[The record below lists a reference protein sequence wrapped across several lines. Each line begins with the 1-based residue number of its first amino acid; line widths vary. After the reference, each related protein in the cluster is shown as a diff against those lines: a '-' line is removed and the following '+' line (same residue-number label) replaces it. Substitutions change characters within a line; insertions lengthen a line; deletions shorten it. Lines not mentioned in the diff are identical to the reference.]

1 MYRRNIDV
9 VIASRSENLAQ
20 LIADAPKGKEISIT
34 VTHADAEMLNNH
46 PNCDIFI
53 CDFDQLE
60 LDGVE
65 KANAGSAV
73 VLCLNKNQLER
84 LPTSLMVNIADIWIH
99 PFSPELICFRYQKL
113 IQKILLERKFNL
125 NQTYLDT
132 LINSVPD
139 LIWFKR
145 LDGIHVKVNDSFC
158 STVQKERQD
167 VEGYDHYHIW
177 SIPKDIYENSDYVC
191 LDTDSIVIQAKELG
205 VFDETVAEP
214 QGMRQL
220 KTYKSPIFDVCG
232 ELIGTVG
239 VAQDVTELKNTDAKL
254 DIILRTMPFA
264 VMITDKANNVLMVNQ
279 KFEEYFQVSSADLAG
294 QQYPIREASPEF
306 SANPSNLLY
315 CDQETGIGLLC
326 NGKERILDFHSEPI
340 NDFFGNFVG
349 TLNIF
354 RDVTVERELQDQ
366 LKQIAY
372 RDQLTGLFTRRYLFE
387 DIREKMIDADISMLY
402 IDLDNFKMINDTL
415 GHHYGDMV
423 LKKSGRIMKELFPN
437 NACIRMGGDEFVIV
451 ILGKHRIEELQ
462 ERAEQLIQKFKCHF
476 PGTSELQ
483 ALSVSIGIAKMTV
496 TNPVQ
501 FDELLRKSDSA
512 LYKAKICG
520 KAHCVVHTLDLE
532 STVKHLM

>member
-20 LIADAPKGKEISIT
+20 LIAAAPMHKEISIS
-34 VTHADAEMLNNH
+34 VTNIDAAMLENH
-46 PNCDIFI
+46 PNCDILI

-60 LDGVE
+60 LDSIE
-65 KANAGSAV
+65 KICAGSSV
-73 VLCLNKNQLER
+73 VLCLYTNQLEQV
-84 LPTSLMVNIADIWIH
+84 PTSLSDNIADIWLDS
-99 PFSPELICFRYQKL
+99 FSPELVSFRYQKI
-113 IQKILLERKFNL
+113 IQQVLLERKFAL

-158 STVQKERQD
+158 SAVQKERQD

-177 SIPKDIYENSDYVC
+177 SIPKEIYENSDYVC
-191 LDTDSIVIQAKELG
+191 LDTDSIVIQAKKPG

-220 KTYKSPIFDVCG
+220 KTYKSPIFGDCG

-239 VAQDVTELKNTDAKL
+239 VAQDVTELKNIDAKL
-254 DIILRTMPFA
+254 DLILRTMPFA
-264 VMITDKANNVLMVNQ
+264 VMITDTANNVLMVNQ
-279 KFEEYFQVSSADLAG
+279 KFEEYFQVSSEDLVCKS
-294 QQYPIREASPEF
+294 YPIREASAEF
-306 SANPSNLLY
+306 SANPPHLLY
-315 CDQETGIGLLC
+315 FDGESGIVMLC
-326 NGKERILDFHSEPI
+326 NGKERILDVHAEPI

-349 TLNIF
+349 TLNVF
-354 RDVTVERELQDQ
+354 RDVTVERGLQAQ

-402 IDLDNFKMINDTL
+402 IDLDNFKLINDTL

-437 NACIRMGGDEFVIV
+437 DACIRMGGDEFVIV
-451 ILGKHRIEELQ
+451 ILGKRRIDELQ
-462 ERAEQLIQKFKCHF
+462 ERAEQLIWKFKCHF
-476 PGTSELQ
+476 SGTSELQ
-483 ALSVSIGIAKMTV
+483 ALSVSIGIAKMKV
-496 TNPVQ
+496 TTPVQ

-512 LYKAKICG
+512 LYKAKIRG

-532 STVKHLM
+532 SAINNTM

>member
-20 LIADAPKGKEISIT
+20 LIADVPMHEEISVS
-34 VTHADAEMLNNH
+34 VTQTDDAMLNNH
-46 PNCDIFI
+46 RNCDILI
-53 CDFDQLE
+53 CDLGQLE
-60 LDGVE
+60 LDSVE
-65 KANAGSAV
+65 KICAGSAV
-73 VLCLNKNQLER
+73 VLCLYPNQLER
-84 LPTSLMVNIADIWIH
+84 LPTPLLDNIADIWIQ
-99 PFSPELICFRYQKL
+99 PFLAELICFRYQKL
-113 IQKILLERKFNL
+113 LRQILLDRQFSL

-145 LDGIHVKVNDSFC
+145 LDGIHVKVNDYFC

-177 SIPKDIYENSDYVC
+177 GIPKEIYENSDYVC
-191 LDTDSIVIQAKELG
+191 LDTDSVVIQSKKLG

-220 KTYKSPIFDVCG
+220 KTYKSPLFDNRG

-254 DIILRTMPFA
+254 DLILRTMPFA

-279 KFEEYFQVSSADLAG
+279 KFEEYFQVTSEELVNKS
-294 QQYPIREASPEF
+294 YHIREASAEC
-306 SANPSNLLY
+306 SANPPNLLY
-315 CDQETGIGLLC
+315 CDQESGIGLFY
-326 NGKERILDFHSEPI
+326 NGKERILDFHTEQI

-349 TLNIF
+349 MLNIF
-354 RDVTVERELQDQ
+354 RDVTTERGLQAQ

-402 IDLDNFKMINDTL
+402 IDLDNFKLINDTL

-437 NACIRMGGDEFVIV
+437 DACIRMGGDEFVIV

-462 ERAEQLIQKFKCHF
+462 ERAEQLIRKFKCHF

-512 LYKAKICG
+512 LYKAKISG

-532 STVKHLM
+532 TSINYLV

>member
-191 LDTDSIVIQAKELG
+191 LDTDSIVIQSKEPG

>member
-65 KANAGSAV
+65 KASAGSAV

-191 LDTDSIVIQAKELG
+191 LDTDSIVIQSKEPG

-402 IDLDNFKMINDTL
+402 IDLDNFKMINDAL

>member
-1 MYRRNIDV
+1 M
-9 VIASRSENLAQ
+9 
-20 LIADAPKGKEISIT
+20 
-34 VTHADAEMLNNH
+34 
-46 PNCDIFI
+46 
-53 CDFDQLE
+53 
-60 LDGVE
+60 
-65 KANAGSAV
+65 
-73 VLCLNKNQLER
+73 
-84 LPTSLMVNIADIWIH
+84 
-99 PFSPELICFRYQKL
+99 
-113 IQKILLERKFNL
+113 
-125 NQTYLDT
+125 
-132 LINSVPD
+132 
-139 LIWFKR
+139 
-145 LDGIHVKVNDSFC
+145 
-158 STVQKERQD
+158 
-167 VEGYDHYHIW
+167 
-177 SIPKDIYENSDYVC
+177 
-191 LDTDSIVIQAKELG
+191 DTDSVVIQSKEPG

-340 NDFFGNFVG
+340 NDSFGNFVG

-387 DIREKMIDADISMLY
+387 DIREKMIDSDISMLY
-402 IDLDNFKMINDTL
+402 IDLDNFKLINDTL

-423 LKKSGRIMKELFPN
+423 LKKSGRIMKELF
-437 NACIRMGGDEFVIV
+437 
-451 ILGKHRIEELQ
+451 
-462 ERAEQLIQKFKCHF
+462 LIM
-476 PGTSELQ
+476 PASVWVATS
-483 ALSVSIGIAKMTV
+483 LSSS
-496 TNPVQ
+496 
-501 FDELLRKSDSA
+501 F
-512 LYKAKICG
+512 
-520 KAHCVVHTLDLE
+520 
-532 STVKHLM
+532 

>member
-1 MYRRNIDV
+1 MHRRNIDV
-9 VIASRSENLAQ
+9 VIASRSENLVQ
-20 LIADAPKGKEISIT
+20 LIADAPMDKEISISLT
-34 VTHADAEMLNNH
+34 KTDDAMLNNH
-46 PNCDIFI
+46 PKCDILI

-60 LDGVE
+60 LDSVE
-65 KANAGSAV
+65 KTWVGSAV
-73 VLCLNKNQLER
+73 VLCLYPNQLDR
-84 LPTSLMVNIADIWIH
+84 LPTSLLVNIADIWIH

-167 VEGYDHYHIW
+167 VEGHDHYHIW
-177 SIPKDIYENSDYVC
+177 SISKEIYENSDYVC
-191 LDTDSIVIQAKELG
+191 LDTDSIVIQSKKPG
-205 VFDETVAEP
+205 VFDESVAEP

-220 KTYKSPIFDVCG
+220 KTYKSPIFDDCG
-232 ELIGTVG
+232 KLIGTVG
-239 VAQDVTELKNTDAKL
+239 VAQDVTELKNTDTKL
-254 DIILRTMPFA
+254 DLILSTMPFA
-264 VMITDKANNVLMVNQ
+264 VMITDSANNVLMVNQ
-279 KFEEYFQVSSADLAG
+279 KFEEYFQVSSEDLVG
-294 QQYPIREASPEF
+294 QAYPIREASAEF
-306 SANPSNLLY
+306 SANPQNLLY
-315 CDQETGIGLLC
+315 CDQKSGIGLLC
-326 NGKERILDFHSEPI
+326 NGKERILDFHTEPI

-349 TLNIF
+349 TLNVF
-354 RDVTVERELQDQ
+354 RDVTMERVLQAQ

-387 DIREKMIDADISMLY
+387 DIREKMINSDISMLY
-402 IDLDNFKMINDTL
+402 IDLDNFKLINDTL

-423 LKKSGRIMKELFPN
+423 LKNSGRIMKQLFPN
-437 NACIRMGGDEFVIV
+437 DACIRMGGDEFVIV

-462 ERAEQLIQKFKCHF
+462 ERAEQLIRKFKCYY

>member
-9 VIASRSENLAQ
+9 VIASRNENLAQ
-20 LIADAPKGKEISIT
+20 LIADAPTGKEISISIT
-34 VTHADAEMLNNH
+34 NADAAIQNNH

-60 LDGVE
+60 LDSAE
-65 KANAGSAV
+65 KPGAGAAV
-73 VLCLNKNQLER
+73 VLCLHQNQLER
-84 LPTSLMVNIADIWIH
+84 LPTSLLFNIADIWIH

-113 IQKILLERKFNL
+113 IQKILLERKFTL
-125 NQTYLDT
+125 NRTYLDT

-191 LDTDSIVIQAKELG
+191 LDTDSIVIQSKEPG

>member
-1 MYRRNIDV
+1 MHRRNIDV
-9 VIASRSENLAQ
+9 VIASRSENLVQ
-20 LIADAPKGKEISIT
+20 LIADAPMDKEISISLT
-34 VTHADAEMLNNH
+34 KTDDAMLNNH
-46 PNCDIFI
+46 PKCDILI

-60 LDGVE
+60 LDSVE
-65 KANAGSAV
+65 KTWVGSAV
-73 VLCLNKNQLER
+73 VLCLYPNQLDR
-84 LPTSLMVNIADIWIH
+84 LPTSLLVNIADIWIH

-167 VEGYDHYHIW
+167 VEGHDHYHIW
-177 SIPKDIYENSDYVC
+177 SIPKEIYENSDYVC
-191 LDTDSIVIQAKELG
+191 LDTDSIVIQSKKPG
-205 VFDETVAEP
+205 VFDESVAEP

-220 KTYKSPIFDVCG
+220 KTYKSPIFDDCG

-239 VAQDVTELKNTDAKL
+239 VAQDVTELKNTDTKL
-254 DIILRTMPFA
+254 DLILSTMPFA
-264 VMITDKANNVLMVNQ
+264 VMITDSANNVLMVNQ
-279 KFEEYFQVSSADLAG
+279 KFEEYFQVSSEDLVG
-294 QQYPIREASPEF
+294 QAYPIREASAEF
-306 SANPSNLLY
+306 SANPQNLLY
-315 CDQETGIGLLC
+315 CDQKSGIGLLC
-326 NGKERILDFHSEPI
+326 NGKERILDFHTEPI

-349 TLNIF
+349 TLNVF
-354 RDVTVERELQDQ
+354 RDVTMERVLQAQ

-387 DIREKMIDADISMLY
+387 DIREKMINSDISMLY
-402 IDLDNFKMINDTL
+402 IDLDNFKLINDTL

-423 LKKSGRIMKELFPN
+423 LKNSGRIMKQLFPN
-437 NACIRMGGDEFVIV
+437 DACIRMGGDEFVIV

-462 ERAEQLIQKFKCHF
+462 ERAEQLIRKFKCYY

>member
-20 LIADAPKGKEISIT
+20 LIADAPMDKGISISAT
-34 VTHADAEMLNNH
+34 KTDATMLKNH
-46 PNCDIFI
+46 PNCDILI

-60 LDGVE
+60 LDSVE
-65 KANAGSAV
+65 KTCTGSAV
-73 VLCLNKNQLER
+73 VLCLYQNQFER
-84 LPTSLMVNIADIWIH
+84 LPTSLLAKIADVWIH
-99 PFSPELICFRYQKL
+99 PFSSELICFRYQKL
-113 IQKILLERKFNL
+113 IQQILLERKLTL

-177 SIPKDIYENSDYVC
+177 SIPKEIYENSDYVC
-191 LDTDSIVIQAKELG
+191 LDTDSIVIQSKKPG

-220 KTYKSPIFDVCG
+220 KTYKSPIFDDCG
-232 ELIGTVG
+232 KLIGTVG

-254 DIILRTMPFA
+254 DLILRTMPFA
-264 VMITDKANNVLMVNQ
+264 VMITDTANNVLMVNQ
-279 KFEEYFQVSSADLAG
+279 KFEEYFQVSSEDLAG
-294 QQYPIREASPEF
+294 ESYLIKEASAEF
-306 SANPSNLLY
+306 SANPPNLLY
-315 CDQETGIGLLC
+315 CDQKSGIGLLC
-326 NGKERILDFHSEPI
+326 NGKERILDFHTEPI

-349 TLNIF
+349 MLNVF
-354 RDVTVERELQDQ
+354 RDVTMERGLQAQ

-387 DIREKMIDADISMLY
+387 DIREKMIDSDISMLY
-402 IDLDNFKMINDTL
+402 IDLDNFKLINDTL
-415 GHHYGDMV
+415 GHHYGDIV
-423 LKKSGRIMKELFPN
+423 LKKSGRIIKELFPN
-437 NACIRMGGDEFVIV
+437 DACIRMGGDEFVIV

-462 ERAEQLIQKFKCHF
+462 ERAEQLIRKFKCHF

-512 LYKAKICG
+512 LYEAKISG
-520 KAHCVVHTLDLE
+520 KAHCVLHTLNLE
-532 STVKHLM
+532 SAINHLA

>member
-65 KANAGSAV
+65 KASAGSAV

-191 LDTDSIVIQAKELG
+191 LDTDSIVIQAKEPG

>member
-65 KANAGSAV
+65 KASAGSAV

-191 LDTDSIVIQAKELG
+191 LDTDSIVIQSKEPG

-483 ALSVSIGIAKMTV
+483 ALSVSIGIANMTV

-512 LYKAKICG
+512 LYKAKISG

>member
-1 MYRRNIDV
+1 MHRRNIDV
-9 VIASRSENLAQ
+9 VIASRSENLVQ
-20 LIADAPKGKEISIT
+20 LIADAPMDKEISISLT
-34 VTHADAEMLNNH
+34 KTDDAMLNNH
-46 PNCDIFI
+46 PKCDILI

-60 LDGVE
+60 LDSVE
-65 KANAGSAV
+65 KTWVGSAV
-73 VLCLNKNQLER
+73 VLCLYPNQLDR
-84 LPTSLMVNIADIWIH
+84 LPTSLLVNIADIWIH

-167 VEGYDHYHIW
+167 VEGHDHYHIW
-177 SIPKDIYENSDYVC
+177 SIPKEIYENSDYVC
-191 LDTDSIVIQAKELG
+191 LDTDSIVIQSKKPG
-205 VFDETVAEP
+205 VFDESVAEP

-220 KTYKSPIFDVCG
+220 KTYKSPIFDDCG

-239 VAQDVTELKNTDAKL
+239 VAQDVTELKNTDTKL
-254 DIILRTMPFA
+254 DLILSTMPVA
-264 VMITDKANNVLMVNQ
+264 VMITDSANNVLMVNQ
-279 KFEEYFQVSSADLAG
+279 KFEEYFQVSSEDLVG
-294 QQYPIREASPEF
+294 QAYPIREASAEF
-306 SANPSNLLY
+306 SANPQNLLY
-315 CDQETGIGLLC
+315 CDQKSGIGLLC
-326 NGKERILDFHSEPI
+326 NGKERILDFHTEPI

-349 TLNIF
+349 TLNVF
-354 RDVTVERELQDQ
+354 RDVTMERVLQAQ

-387 DIREKMIDADISMLY
+387 DIREKMINSDISMLY
-402 IDLDNFKMINDTL
+402 IDLDNFKLINDTL

-423 LKKSGRIMKELFPN
+423 LKNSGRIMKQLFPN
-437 NACIRMGGDEFVIV
+437 DACIRMGGDEFVIV

-462 ERAEQLIQKFKCHF
+462 ERAEQLIRKFKCYY

>member
-1 MYRRNIDV
+1 MYRRNVDV
-9 VIASRSENLAQ
+9 VIASRSENLSQA
-20 LIADAPKGKEISIT
+20 LADATMQEEIKIS
-34 VTHADAEMLNNH
+34 VTKIDATMLYNH
-46 PNCDIFI
+46 PNCDILI
-53 CDFDQLE
+53 CDLDQLE
-60 LDGVE
+60 LDSVE
-65 KANAGSAV
+65 KTWVGSAV
-73 VLCLNKNQLER
+73 VLCLYPNQLDR
-84 LPTSLMVNIADIWIH
+84 LPTSLLVNIADIWIH

-167 VEGYDHYHIW
+167 VEGHDHYHIW
-177 SIPKDIYENSDYVC
+177 SISKEIYENSDYVC
-191 LDTDSIVIQAKELG
+191 LDTDSIVIQSKKPG
-205 VFDETVAEP
+205 VFDESVAEP

-220 KTYKSPIFDVCG
+220 KTYKSPIFDDCG

-239 VAQDVTELKNTDAKL
+239 VAQDVTELKNTDTKL
-254 DIILRTMPFA
+254 DLILSTMPFA
-264 VMITDKANNVLMVNQ
+264 VMITDSANNVLMVNQ
-279 KFEEYFQVSSADLAG
+279 KFEEYFQVSSEDLVG
-294 QQYPIREASPEF
+294 QAYPIREASAEF
-306 SANPSNLLY
+306 SANPQNLLY
-315 CDQETGIGLLC
+315 CDQKSGIGLLC
-326 NGKERILDFHSEPI
+326 NGKERILDFHTEPI

-349 TLNIF
+349 TLYVF
-354 RDVTVERELQDQ
+354 RDVTMERVLQAQ

-387 DIREKMIDADISMLY
+387 DIREKMINSDISMLY
-402 IDLDNFKMINDTL
+402 IDLDNFKLINDTL

-423 LKKSGRIMKELFPN
+423 LKNSGRIMKQLFPN
-437 NACIRMGGDEFVIV
+437 DACIRMGGDEFVIV

-462 ERAEQLIQKFKCHF
+462 ERAEQLIRKFKCYY

-512 LYKAKICG
+512 LYKAKISG
-520 KAHCVVHTLDLE
+520 KAHCVLHTLNLE
-532 STVKHLM
+532 SDINHLA

>member
-177 SIPKDIYENSDYVC
+177 SIPEDIYENSDYVC
-191 LDTDSIVIQAKELG
+191 LDTDSIVIQSKEPG

-264 VMITDKANNVLMVNQ
+264 VMITDKAKNVLMVNQ

-294 QQYPIREASPEF
+294 QHYPIREASPEF

>member
-113 IQKILLERKFNL
+113 IQKILIERKFNL

-191 LDTDSIVIQAKELG
+191 LDTDSIVIQSKEPG

>member
-20 LIADAPKGKEISIT
+20 LIANASTDKEISISIT
-34 VTHADAEMLNNH
+34 NADATILNNH

-60 LDGVE
+60 LDGAE
-65 KANAGSAV
+65 KPGAGAAV
-73 VLCLNKNQLER
+73 VLCLHLNQLER
-84 LPTSLMVNIADIWIH
+84 LQTSLLFNIADIWIH

-113 IQKILLERKFNL
+113 IQKILLERKFIL

-145 LDGIHVKVNDSFC
+145 VDGIHVKVNDSFC

-177 SIPKDIYENSDYVC
+177 SIPKEIYENSDYVC
-191 LDTDSIVIQAKELG
+191 LDTDSVVIQSKKPG

-214 QGMRQL
+214 RGMRQL
-220 KTYKSPIFDVCG
+220 KTYKTPIFDACG

-254 DIILRTMPFA
+254 DMILRTMPFA
-264 VMITDKANNVLMVNQ
+264 VMITDTANNVLMVNQ
-279 KFEEYFQVSSADLAG
+279 KFEEYFQVSSEDLAG
-294 QQYPIREASPEF
+294 QQYPIREASAEF
-306 SANPSNLLY
+306 SANPPNLLY
-315 CDQETGIGLLC
+315 CDQESGIGLLC
-326 NGKERILDFHSEPI
+326 NGKERILDFHTEPI

-354 RDVTVERELQDQ
+354 RDVTIERGLQDQ

-372 RDQLTGLFTRRYLFE
+372 RDHLTGLFTRRYLFG

-402 IDLDNFKMINDTL
+402 IDLDNFKLINDTL

-437 NACIRMGGDEFVIV
+437 DACIRMGGDEFVIV

-462 ERAEQLIQKFKCHF
+462 ERADQLIQKFKCHF

-501 FDELLRKSDSA
+501 FDELLRKSDIA
-512 LYKAKICG
+512 LYKAKITG

-532 STVKHLM
+532 SAINNPM

>member
-65 KANAGSAV
+65 KASAGSAV